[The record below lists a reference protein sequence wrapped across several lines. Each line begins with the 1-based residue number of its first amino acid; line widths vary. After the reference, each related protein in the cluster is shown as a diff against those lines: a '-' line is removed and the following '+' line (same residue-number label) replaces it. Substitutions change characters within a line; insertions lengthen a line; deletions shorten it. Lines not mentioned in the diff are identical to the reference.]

1 MRRLVVS
8 DILKGLRKRKADND
22 EAAMNYKT
30 VGLIGLCSGAGTTQL
45 GIMLANYFSNGLHLK
60 TAIVSAGFDDSFDR
74 IKEEEQV
81 GKVRNYAGSRR
92 GFSYKGIDFFG
103 GVREGFV
110 HVISEYYDVVI
121 VEINLAGLKE
131 KLADG
136 LRDVMSCECRI
147 LVGSMVPWKYG
158 ECIKRLGRI
167 RRIYSV
173 KNMPIVSVT
182 WQEKRARSMER
193 EFELRAYKAPM
204 EENPFEMRGSD
215 YVEAYEQ
222 LSGLDLKGNDQKLY
236 KEVSTMAAVQEQY
249 QAYLTLM
256 GADKYDLAL
265 DALVRGIGRY
275 DKGLDNA
282 KKYGREGEMNHLKD
296 QLEEA
301 LDQQFGMS
309 TDDARKLYKI
319 KDREEYS
326 KEIQKIIQKMN
337 LGQEEK

>member
-8 DILKGLRKRKADND
+8 DILKELRKRKADND

-45 GIMLANYFSNGLHLK
+45 GIMLANYFSNVLHLK

-136 LRDVMSCECRI
+136 LRDVMYSCWI
-147 LVGSMVPWKYG
+147 NGSMEIW
-158 ECIKRLGRI
+158 R
-167 RRIYSV
+167 
-173 KNMPIVSVT
+173 M
-182 WQEKRARSMER
+182 
-193 EFELRAYKAPM
+193 
-204 EENPFEMRGSD
+204 
-215 YVEAYEQ
+215 
-222 LSGLDLKGNDQKLY
+222 Y
-236 KEVSTMAAVQEQY
+236 KET
-249 QAYLTLM
+249 
-256 GADKYDLAL
+256 GADK
-265 DALVRGIGRY
+265 
-275 DKGLDNA
+275 K
-282 KKYGREGEMNHLKD
+282 
-296 QLEEA
+296 
-301 LDQQFGMS
+301 
-309 TDDARKLYKI
+309 
-319 KDREEYS
+319 
-326 KEIQKIIQKMN
+326 N
-337 LGQEEK
+337 LQC

>member
-45 GIMLANYFSNGLHLK
+45 GIMLAKYFSNGLHLK

-136 LRDVMSCECRI
+136 LKDVMSCECRI

-204 EENPFEMRGSD
+204 EENPFEMRGN
-215 YVEAYEQ
+215 AIKA
-222 LSGLDLKGNDQKLY
+222 LKQ
-236 KEVSTMAAVQEQY
+236 VVT
-249 QAYLTLM
+249 
-256 GADKYDLAL
+256 
-265 DALVRGIGRY
+265 
-275 DKGLDNA
+275 
-282 KKYGREGEMNHLKD
+282 
-296 QLEEA
+296 
-301 LDQQFGMS
+301 
-309 TDDARKLYKI
+309 
-319 KDREEYS
+319 
-326 KEIQKIIQKMN
+326 
-337 LGQEEK
+337 

>member
-136 LRDVMSCECRI
+136 LRDVM
-147 LVGSMVPWKYG
+147 
-158 ECIKRLGRI
+158 GRI

-204 EENPFEMRGSD
+204 EENPFEMRGS
-215 YVEAYEQ
+215 AIKA
-222 LSGLDLKGNDQKLY
+222 LKQ
-236 KEVSTMAAVQEQY
+236 VVT
-249 QAYLTLM
+249 
-256 GADKYDLAL
+256 
-265 DALVRGIGRY
+265 
-275 DKGLDNA
+275 
-282 KKYGREGEMNHLKD
+282 
-296 QLEEA
+296 
-301 LDQQFGMS
+301 
-309 TDDARKLYKI
+309 
-319 KDREEYS
+319 
-326 KEIQKIIQKMN
+326 
-337 LGQEEK
+337 

>member
-8 DILKGLRKRKADND
+8 DILKGLRIRKADND
-22 EAAMNYKT
+22 GAAMNYKT

-45 GIMLANYFSNGLHLK
+45 GITLANYFSNGLHLK

-204 EENPFEMRGSD
+204 EENPSEMRGS
-215 YVEAYEQ
+215 AIKA
-222 LSGLDLKGNDQKLY
+222 LKQ
-236 KEVSTMAAVQEQY
+236 VVT
-249 QAYLTLM
+249 
-256 GADKYDLAL
+256 
-265 DALVRGIGRY
+265 
-275 DKGLDNA
+275 
-282 KKYGREGEMNHLKD
+282 
-296 QLEEA
+296 
-301 LDQQFGMS
+301 
-309 TDDARKLYKI
+309 
-319 KDREEYS
+319 
-326 KEIQKIIQKMN
+326 
-337 LGQEEK
+337 

>member
-147 LVGSMVPWKYG
+147 LVGING
-158 ECIKRLGRI
+158 
-167 RRIYSV
+167 
-173 KNMPIVSVT
+173 
-182 WQEKRARSMER
+182 SMEIWR
-193 EFELRAYKAPM
+193 M
-204 EENPFEMRGSD
+204 
-215 YVEAYEQ
+215 
-222 LSGLDLKGNDQKLY
+222 Y
-236 KEVSTMAAVQEQY
+236 KET
-249 QAYLTLM
+249 
-256 GADKYDLAL
+256 GADK
-265 DALVRGIGRY
+265 
-275 DKGLDNA
+275 K
-282 KKYGREGEMNHLKD
+282 
-296 QLEEA
+296 
-301 LDQQFGMS
+301 
-309 TDDARKLYKI
+309 
-319 KDREEYS
+319 
-326 KEIQKIIQKMN
+326 N
-337 LGQEEK
+337 LQC

>member
-1 MRRLVVS
+1 
-8 DILKGLRKRKADND
+8 
-22 EAAMNYKT
+22 
-30 VGLIGLCSGAGTTQL
+30 
-45 GIMLANYFSNGLHLK
+45 MLFRS
-60 TAIVSAGFDDSFDR
+60 
-74 IKEEEQV
+74 
-81 GKVRNYAGSRR
+81 SRR

-204 EENPFEMRGSD
+204 EENPFEMRGS
-215 YVEAYEQ
+215 AIKA
-222 LSGLDLKGNDQKLY
+222 LKQ
-236 KEVSTMAAVQEQY
+236 VVT
-249 QAYLTLM
+249 
-256 GADKYDLAL
+256 
-265 DALVRGIGRY
+265 
-275 DKGLDNA
+275 
-282 KKYGREGEMNHLKD
+282 
-296 QLEEA
+296 
-301 LDQQFGMS
+301 
-309 TDDARKLYKI
+309 
-319 KDREEYS
+319 
-326 KEIQKIIQKMN
+326 
-337 LGQEEK
+337 